1 MKEERK
7 KYERPSMKRNL
18 VELEDG
24 FCAGSVVTTG
34 NNQVETTGHELN
46 DIDLSSDSWNSYTD
60 TDVNNGWELK

>member
-34 NNQVETTGHELN
+34 NNKVETTGHELN
-46 DIDLSSDSWNSYTD
+46 DIDLGNEGWNSTTD
-60 TDVNNGWELK
+60 GKNGWE

>member
-24 FCAGSVVTTG
+24 FCVGSVVTTR

-46 DIDLSSDSWNSYTD
+46 DIDLSVSGESWNSTPD
-60 TDVNNGWELK
+60 GTNGWE

>member
-46 DIDLSSDSWNSYTD
+46 DIDLGNESWNSSSDGT
-60 TDVNNGWELK
+60 NGWE

>member
-46 DIDLSSDSWNSYTD
+46 DIDFNLKENSIMFSQITHP
-60 TDVNNGWELK
+60 

>member
-24 FCAGSVVTTG
+24 FCVGSVDIQ
-34 NNQVETTGHELN
+34 NPNQDNGRINPH
-46 DIDLSSDSWNSYTD
+46 
-60 TDVNNGWELK
+60 DVNTEFEADFSEGGWD

>member
-46 DIDLSSDSWNSYTD
+46 DINLGDASWNSSPDGT
-60 TDVNNGWELK
+60 NGWE

>member
-24 FCAGSVVTTG
+24 FCAGSVVTTR

-46 DIDLSSDSWNSYTD
+46 DIDLGGESWNSTSD
-60 TDVNNGWELK
+60 GINGWE

>member
-24 FCAGSVVTTG
+24 FCVASVVTTDK
-34 NNQVETTGHELN
+34 NNKVETTGHELN
-46 DIDLSSDSWNSYTD
+46 DIDLSNHGWNSSD
-60 TDVNNGWELK
+60 DGKNGWE